1 MSDWYCENVMMD
13 KQLEVDGLFR
23 TKSIDEIKDAERN
36 LRGEIEKKKEDLRVM
51 VGERYR
57 DLINAADII
66 NQMKALSEDVH
77 GGIDTIQKCCKEFKK
92 RGKVR
97 RRTTSEDIKLGSEE
111 INFYSLATQMELLV
125 GTPEKIWDAL
135 DKQQFLLATQ
145 LYLLGHHVV
154 NSSLHIDTGYGNQSD
169 VFVSRPRLQSV
180 ARALLRVSFS
190 NDTAYLSQVHT

>member
-1 MSDWYCENVMMD
+1 MD

-23 TKSIDEIKDAERN
+23 AKSIDEIKDAERS

-66 NQMKALSEDVH
+66 NKMKVLSEDVH
-77 GGIDTIQKCCKEFKK
+77 EGIHTIQKCCKEFKK
-92 RGKVR
+92 RSRVR
-97 RRTTSEDIKLGSEE
+97 RRTTSEDIKLGNEE

-135 DKQQFLLATQ
+135 DKQHFLLAAQ

-154 NSSLHIDTGYGNQSD
+154 NKSLHINTGYGNQSD
-169 VFVSRPRLQSV
+169 VFVSKPDILMTIVTIQSFLFAV
-180 ARALLRVSFS
+180 LICL
-190 NDTAYLSQVHT
+190 